1 MNYVIETEQLASNE
15 IVMMTSVTVTITEA
29 LILRPY

>member
-15 IVMMTSVTVTITEA
+15 IVMMTLVTVTITEA